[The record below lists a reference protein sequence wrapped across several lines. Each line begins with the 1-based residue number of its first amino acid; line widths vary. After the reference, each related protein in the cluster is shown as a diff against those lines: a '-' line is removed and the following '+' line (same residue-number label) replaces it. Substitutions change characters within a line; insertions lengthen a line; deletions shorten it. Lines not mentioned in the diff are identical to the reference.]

1 MSRSADDKPQPRFFA
16 TPEALR
22 KWMHANHEKK
32 SEQWIGF
39 YKTNSG
45 KPSITWPEAVD
56 EALCVGWIDG
66 VRKSLGEDSYMI
78 RFTPR
83 KATSTWSAVNQR
95 RMAVLTAENRVLPA
109 GLAAFEQ
116 RKEGKSGI
124 YAYENRKSATLTPE
138 YEKRF
143 RANKKA
149 WKYFSEQPPSY
160 KYTIIWWIITG
171 KQEATR
177 ERRLAEMIQYS
188 EKGVWHPRMKWATS
202 TTGKKRAT

>member
-1 MSRSADDKPQPRFFA
+1 M
-16 TPEALR
+16 R
-22 KWMHANHEKK
+22 KWFRGNHARATELWVGYYKK
-32 SEQWIGF
+32 GL
-39 YKTNSG
+39 G

-109 GLAAFEQ
+109 GLAAFER

-124 YAYENRKSATLTPE
+124 YAY
-138 YEKRF
+138 
-143 RANKKA
+143 
-149 WKYFSEQPPSY
+149 
-160 KYTIIWWIITG
+160 
-171 KQEATR
+171 
-177 ERRLAEMIQYS
+177 
-188 EKGVWHPRMKWATS
+188 
-202 TTGKKRAT
+202 